1 MKRAGIGL
9 ILASGLVFGL
19 GSVPASAAPISAA
32 PIAQAAE
39 AAGSGVE
46 HVWYDRFGVWHP
58 NRRAVIVAPPVYVAP
73 PVVVAPRAPVCART
87 WVCGPRGCAWRTR
100 CR

>member
-9 ILASGLVFGL
+9 ILAFGLVFWLAGA
-19 GSVPASAAPISAA
+19 PASAGPISAA
-32 PIAQAAE
+32 PISQAAD
-39 AAGSGVE
+39 AAGTSVQ

-73 PVVVAPRAPVCART
+73 RVVIAPRAPVCART
-87 WVCGPRGCAWRTR
+87 WVCGSHGCAWRTR